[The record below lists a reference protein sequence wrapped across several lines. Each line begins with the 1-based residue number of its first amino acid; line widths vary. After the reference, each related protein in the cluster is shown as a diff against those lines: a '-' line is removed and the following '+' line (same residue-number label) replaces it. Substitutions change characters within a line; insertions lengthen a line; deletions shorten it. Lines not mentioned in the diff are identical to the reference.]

1 MSDKAKE
8 IMYKMMENKYP
19 DFFFLEH
26 GPTQFA
32 GGRCCIGTYIKNNSP
47 YFHKLGLFV
56 SIFLSFL
63 R

>member
-1 MSDKAKE
+1 MAHRPPAS
-8 IMYKMMENKYP
+8 
-19 DFFFLEH
+19 
-26 GPTQFA
+26 A

>member
-1 MSDKAKE
+1 M
-8 IMYKMMENKYP
+8 I
-19 DFFFLEH
+19 FH
-26 GPTQFA
+26 GTSAACA